1 MLCTVN
7 HILIFLV
14 KGVLVNGVSALGG
27 ILNFAIHAQPLARAV
42 IYPYLAVMRS
52 LALMAFL
59 ALQLSVFTCGFD
71 IHVHAAGID
80 EGHVAEHTHDSNA
93 DHEQESHDHGCHVH
107 ASHSFTMADEKQID
121 SISVVSTPQ
130 HFAMAGTYLKNL
142 PSLIEH
148 PPKLQY
154 C

>member
-1 MLCTVN
+1 
-7 HILIFLV
+7 
-14 KGVLVNGVSALGG
+14 
-27 ILNFAIHAQPLARAV
+27 
-42 IYPYLAVMRS
+42 MRS

-80 EGHVAEHTHDSNA
+80 EGHVAEHLHDDGA
-93 DHEQESHDHGCHVH
+93 DHEEESHDHGCHVH
-107 ASHSFTMADEKQID
+107 ASHSFTMTKVEKVD
-121 SISVVSTPQ
+121 SVLDVSIIQ
-130 HFAMAGTYLKNL
+130 QFKLAGFHMKDL
-142 PSLIEH
+142 SFLIEH